1 MDTEVNIS
9 ENNLDMGIN
18 ESPEIL
24 SRRQLMWRKFKRN
37 KLGVIGA
44 IIVLIMYIIVI
55 IAGFLSPYTLSHKD
69 YSHITAPPQRIRI
82 FDEEGLSAPFV
93 YGYKASMDMDTL
105 ERKYEVDKNKKYYID
120 FLIRNG
126 DEYKYLGLFKT
137 DLHLFGVNE
146 GQIYLLGTDE
156 YGSDLFSRIILG
168 GRVSLSISLLGPL
181 VSVIIGSIL
190 GTISGYMGGFTDTII
205 QRTAEFF
212 RSFPRIPLWMALAAA
227 LPAEWSS
234 LKVYFGIVIIL
245 AFLGWT
251 GLARTV
257 RGKIMSLREEDFI
270 SASIAVGSK
279 SWWIIRKHLIPNAL
293 SQIIVMATLMIPG
306 MILGEA
312 SLSFLGLGIKSPMT
326 SWGVLLQEAQNVRSI
341 ALHPWLFT
349 PAFFIII
356 AILGF
361 NFLGDG
367 LRDAADP
374 FSN

>member
-1 MDTEVNIS
+1 MGTDINTSEKNIKVKI
-9 ENNLDMGIN
+9 D
-18 ESPEIL
+18 ESPEVL

-37 KLGVIGA
+37 RLGVIGS
-44 IIVLIMYIIVI
+44 IIVI
-55 IAGFLSPYTLSHKD
+55 LMYFTVIFAGFLSPYTLEHKD

-82 FDEEGLSAPFV
+82 FDENGLSAPFV
-93 YGYKASMDMDTL
+93 YGYKASMDMETL
-105 ERKYEVDKNKKYYID
+105 ERKYEIDKSKKYYVD
-120 FLIRNG
+120 FLIHNG
-126 DEYKYLGLFKT
+126 NEYKFLGLFKT

-146 GQIYLLGTDE
+146 GQIFLFGTDE
-156 YGSDLFSRIILG
+156 YGSDLLSRVLLG

-181 VSVIIGSIL
+181 VSVIIGSTL
-190 GTISGYMGGFTDTII
+190 GTISGFAGGIVDTII
-205 QRTAEFF
+205 QRVAEFF

-227 LPAEWSS
+227 LPPDWSS
-234 LKVYFGIVIIL
+234 MKVYMGIVIIL

-257 RGKIMSLREEDFI
+257 RGKIMSLREEDFVN
-270 SASIAVGSK
+270 ASIAVGARG
-279 SWWIIRKHLIPNAL
+279 WWIVRKHLIPNAL

-312 SLSFLGLGIKSPMT
+312 SLSFLGLGIRAPMT

-349 PAFFIII
+349 PAVFIII
-356 AILGF
+356 AILAF